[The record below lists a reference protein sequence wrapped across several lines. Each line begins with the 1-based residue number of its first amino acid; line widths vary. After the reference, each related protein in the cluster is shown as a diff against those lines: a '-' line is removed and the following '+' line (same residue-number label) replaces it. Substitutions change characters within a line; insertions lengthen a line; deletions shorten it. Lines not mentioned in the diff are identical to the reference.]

1 MTSLSDGVDDTSSVP
16 DKTTTTVAMD
26 FGRVTVDDSLVL
38 YLFGTPGQSRFWF
51 MWDELARGA
60 VGAVVL
66 VDLRRID
73 DSFAAIDYFEN
84 RGLPFVVAL
93 NSFPGT
99 DGVDVDVVRDAL
111 ALAPGCPWSGWTRA
125 RRTPPPHPHRARG
138 ARLEPRGGPE
148 GARLLRASGRPDRV
162 PQRVDALD
170 QQVVADDQRRQ
181 QPQDVAVGPA
191 GQRDQTGLVGC
202 GGHRLGRRR
211 RPARRLGATNS
222 SASIA
227 PRPRTS
233 PIRGSRRLAAR
244 KPQHPGSPIAAAR
257 STRPSD
263 SMVAMAPAPRRR
275 PPGCRRRC
283 RRARRRARRP

>member
-1 MTSLSDGVDDTSSVP
+1 MTSLSDGVDDTSIVP

-99 DGVDVDVVRDAL
+99 DGVDVDVVREAL
-111 ALAPGCPWSGWTRA
+111 AVPARCPIRSRRRPRRRVVHGRA
-125 RRTPPPHPHRARG
+125 DHARG
-138 ARLEPRGGPE
+138 ARA
-148 GARLLRASGRPDRV
+148 GAERLRPSGASHRSAVAGRTSQSVHSGR
-162 PQRVDALD
+162 
-170 QQVVADDQRRQ
+170 
-181 QPQDVAVGPA
+181 
-191 GQRDQTGLVGC
+191 
-202 GGHRLGRRR
+202 
-211 RPARRLGATNS
+211 
-222 SASIA
+222 
-227 PRPRTS
+227 
-233 PIRGSRRLAAR
+233 
-244 KPQHPGSPIAAAR
+244 
-257 STRPSD
+257 
-263 SMVAMAPAPRRR
+263 
-275 PPGCRRRC
+275 
-283 RRARRRARRP
+283 